1 MQMRPQIQIKSV
13 IKALTDVVLPAVDPD
28 NKLAQEQAR
37 LAIGL
42 LTLLSQ
48 QLPVQYAFDCDE
60 LQRLLACSDQ
70 LRRTVKGGAETTAAL
85 AELSRVTDAGTQA
98 LAGTGTS
105 PDALLHAVRALRA
118 ATGAL
123 ITQAHRDGDPACRP
137 ALRKQVLE
145 MSKEQLL
152 RDRSMLLMQGWE
164 PDPKAVPALQT
175 LLTPAAPR

>member
-42 LTLLSQ
+42 LSLMSQ
-48 QLPVQYAFDCDE
+48 QLPMQFAFDRDE
-60 LQRLLACSDQ
+60 LERLLATSGQ
-70 LRRTVKGGAETTAAL
+70 LASTVAGG
-85 AELSRVTDAGTQA
+85 AGTQA
-98 LAGTGTS
+98 ALSELERVTQAAAATLEGARTS
-105 PDALLHAVRALRA
+105 PDALQQAVRDLRA

-123 ITQAHRDGDPACRP
+123 ITQTWQDGDAACRP
-137 ALRKQVLE
+137 QVQSLVLS
-145 MSKEQLL
+145 MAREQLL

-164 PDPKAVPALQT
+164 PDPKAVPALDS
-175 LLTPAAPR
+175 LLASQKPR